1 MAQDELIVILA
12 VTLAFCSG
20 LCLVFYLKDL
30 VARMVSM
37 TRVRN
42 SALGEVSA
50 LGVLLRSGVSWARPL
65 ARPLLRLP
73 RIARVCDSAVQLLQG
88 RGLVTN
94 AEGVASVWFA
104 GLVIL
109 FLGGSLVGSSVL
121 VGLALAIGASIIL
134 SYALERQAEHDTDQI
149 REAVPNALRSMET
162 CFRAGLSLEQ
172 TFEQL
177 ANEFEG
183 SLGEVFRRT
192 SQELKVGVS
201 AHQALSK
208 MGVSQNISEL
218 AFVSVALSV
227 QHDTGGSMHR
237 VLAAARDSIER
248 DLKTR
253 RSLKVK
259 TAQAKLSAQVVTAM
273 PFVLVIVL
281 SFLTEDFLAPFFS
294 SALGL
299 VLFFA
304 ALVMQGAGVLI
315 VRRMLAVKVG

>member
-1 MAQDELIVILA
+1 MAQDELIVMLA
-12 VTLAFCSG
+12 VALAFCSG

-30 VARMVSM
+30 LAHMVAM

-42 SALGEVSA
+42 SVLGEVSL
-50 LGVLLRSGVSWARPL
+50 LGELLRSGVSWGRAPARL
-65 ARPLLRLP
+65 LLRVP
-73 RIARVCDSAVQLLQG
+73 RIARVCDAAVQVLQG
-88 RGLVTN
+88 RGLATH

-104 GLVIL
+104 GLVVL

-134 SYALERQAEHDTDQI
+134 AYVLERQAEHDTDQA

-183 SLGEVFRRT
+183 SLGEAFRRA

-201 AHQALSK
+201 ADQALSK
-208 MGVSQNISEL
+208 MGTSQNISEL

-227 QHDTGGSMHR
+227 QHDTGGSMHQ

-281 SFLTEDFLAPFFS
+281 SLLTEDFLAPFFS
-294 SALGL
+294 SVLGFALL
-299 VLFFA
+299 LA
-304 ALVMQGAGVLI
+304 ALVMQGAGVLV
-315 VRRMLAVKVG
+315 VRRMLDVKVG